1 MDMAKQTHRLSARS
15 VTTLTKP
22 GLHADGDGLYL
33 VVDKTGAKRW
43 TFIFQ
48 WDGKRKEMGLG
59 NLAAIGLADARNLAA
74 DARKLLATGKNPI
87 EERKRARAEREAAAM
102 TFGKYAEEFVI
113 DITKG
118 FHNDKHQ
125 AQWRM
130 TLSVVRDK
138 KGKLLDTGYCLP
150 IRNKR
155 LDEITTE
162 DVLGILKPIWE
173 TKNETASRTRGR
185 IERVLDA
192 AKAKGYRSGENPA
205 RWRGHLQLLLPKRK
219 KLSRGHHAALP
230 FDSLPEFMPKL
241 RAKAGMSAKALRFLI
256 LTTSRSIEVRF
267 ATWPEIDLDAKLWI
281 VPKERMKSKERDHR
295 VPLTDEAVDLLKELK
310 ETATGEWVFPGQRP
324 GRPISQTALDK
335 AAKSIGGKITVHGF
349 RSTFRDWVEEETSF
363 PDKLAEAALAHKVG
377 DETEL
382 AYKRG
387 DVLKKR
393 RKLMDAWENYGQQR
407 TSSKVVPIR
416 KGGTRTA

>member
-1 MDMAKQTHRLSARS
+1 MAKQTHRLTARS
-15 VTTLTKP
+15 VTTITKP

-43 TFIFQ
+43 AFIFQ

-59 NLAAIGLADARNLAA
+59 NLASIGLADARGMAA
-74 DARKLLATGKNPI
+74 DARRLLATGKNPI
-87 EERKRARAEREAAAM
+87 EERKRAKAEREAAAM
-102 TFGKYAEEFVI
+102 TFGKYAEEFVG

-130 TLSVVRDK
+130 TLSVVRDQDDE
-138 KGKLLDTGYCLP
+138 LVDSGYCLP

-162 DVLGILKPIWE
+162 DILGILKPIWE

-192 AKAKGYRSGENPA
+192 AKAKGYRTGENPA
-205 RWRGHLQLLLPKRK
+205 RWRGHLQLLLSKRK

-230 FDSLPEFMPKL
+230 FDSLSDFMPKL
-241 RAKAGMSAKALRFLI
+241 RAKTNMGAKALRFAI
-256 LTTSRSIEVRF
+256 LTASRSVEVRF
-267 ATWPEIDLDAKLWI
+267 ATWREIDLAAKLWT

-295 VPLTDEAVDLLKELK
+295 VPLTDEAMALLEELK
-310 ETATGEWVFPGQRP
+310 ETATSEWVFPGQRP
-324 GRPISQTALDK
+324 GRPISQTALEK

-349 RSTFRDWVEEETSF
+349 RSTFRDWVEEETAF
-363 PDKLAEAALAHKVG
+363 PDKLAEA
-377 DETEL
+377 
-382 AYKRG
+382 
-387 DVLKKR
+387 
-393 RKLMDAWENYGQQR
+393 
-407 TSSKVVPIR
+407 
-416 KGGTRTA
+416 

>member
-1 MDMAKQTHRLSARS
+1 MAKQTHRLSARS
-15 VTTLTKP
+15 VTTITKP

-43 TFIFQ
+43 AFIFQ

-59 NLAAIGLADARNLAA
+59 NLASIGLADARGIAA
-74 DARKLLATGKNPI
+74 DARRLLATGKNPI
-87 EERKRARAEREAAAM
+87 EERKRAKAEREAAAM
-102 TFGKYAEEFVI
+102 TFGRYAEEFVG

-138 KGKLLDTGYCLP
+138 DGELVDSGYCLP

-162 DVLGILKPIWE
+162 DILGILKPIWE

-192 AKAKGYRSGENPA
+192 AKAKGYRTGENPA
-205 RWRGHLQLLLPKRK
+205 RWRGHLQLLLSKRK

-230 FDSLPEFMPKL
+230 FDDLPEFMPKL
-241 RAKAGMSAKALRFLI
+241 RAKTSMGAKALRFAI
-256 LTTSRSIEVRF
+256 LTASRSVEVRF
-267 ATWPEIDLDAKLWI
+267 ATWSEIDFAAKLWT

-295 VPLTDEAVDLLKELK
+295 VPLTDEAMAMLEELK
-310 ETATGEWVFPGQRP
+310 ETATSEWVFPGQRP

-349 RSTFRDWVEEETSF
+349 RSTFRDWVEEETAF

-393 RKLMDAWENYGQQR
+393 RKLMEAWERYGKPRPGASVTPFLGQKPR
-407 TSSKVVPIR
+407 E
-416 KGGTRTA
+416 A

>member
-1 MDMAKQTHRLSARS
+1 MAKQTHRLSARS
-15 VTTLTKP
+15 VATLTKP
-22 GLHADGDGLYL
+22 GLHADGDNLYL
-33 VVDKTGAKRW
+33 VVDKSGAKRW
-43 TFIFQ
+43 SFIFQ

-59 NLAAIGLADARNLAA
+59 NLAAIGLADARGIAA
-74 DARKLLATGKNPI
+74 DARRILASGTNPI
-87 EERKRARAEREAAAM
+87 EARKRTKADRDAAAM
-102 TFGKYAEEFVI
+102 TFGTYAEEFVA

-130 TLSVVRDK
+130 TLSVARDK
-138 KGKLLDTGYCLP
+138 DGKLLDSGYCLP

-162 DVLGILKPIWE
+162 DVLGILKPIWD

-192 AKAKGYRSGENPA
+192 AKAKSYRTGENPA
-205 RWRGHLQLLLPKRK
+205 RWRGHLQLLLPKQK
-219 KLSRGHHAALP
+219 SLSRGHHAALP
-230 FDSLPEFMPKL
+230 FDDLPEFMPKL
-241 RAKAGMSAKALRFLI
+241 RAKTNMGAKALRFAI
-256 LTTSRSIEVRF
+256 LTAGRSVEVRF
-267 ATWPEIDLDAKLWI
+267 ATWDEFDLKAKLWT
-281 VPKERMKSKERDHR
+281 VPKERMKSKDRDHR
-295 VPLTDEAVDLLKELK
+295 VPLTDEAMELLQDLLEIKINQ
-310 ETATGEWVFPGQRP
+310 WVFPGQSP
-324 GRPISQTALDK
+324 GRPISETAMSK
-335 AAKSIGGKITVHGF
+335 AAKALGGKITVHGF

-363 PDKLAEAALAHKVG
+363 PDKLAEAALAHRVG

-393 RKLMDAWENYGQQR
+393 RKLMDAWEQYGTPR
-407 TSSKVVPIR
+407 ASASITPFPGKKAR
-416 KGGTRTA
+416 

>member
-1 MDMAKQTHRLSARS
+1 MAKQTHRLTARA

-33 VVDKTGAKRW
+33 VVDKSGAKRW
-43 TFIFQ
+43 AFIFQ

-59 NLAAIGLADARNLAA
+59 NLATIGLADARGLAGN
-74 DARKLLATGKNPI
+74 ARRLLASGTNPI
-87 EERKRARAEREAAAM
+87 EGRKRARAEREAAAM
-102 TFGKYAEEFVI
+102 TFGTYAEEFVT

-138 KGKLLDTGYCLP
+138 EGKLADTGYCLP
-150 IRNKR
+150 IRNMR

-162 DVLGILKPIWE
+162 DVLGILKPIWD

-192 AKAKGYRSGENPA
+192 AKAKGYRTGENPA
-205 RWRGHLQLLLPKRK
+205 RWRGHLQLLLPKQK
-219 KLSRGHHAALP
+219 SLSRGHHAALP
-230 FDSLPEFMPKL
+230 FDDLPEFMPKL
-241 RAKAGMSAKALRFLI
+241 RAKTNMGAKALRFAI
-256 LTTSRSIEVRF
+256 LTASRSVEVRF
-267 ATWPEIDLDAKLWI
+267 ATWEEFDLKAKLWT
-281 VPKERMKSKERDHR
+281 VPKERMKSKDRDHR
-295 VPLTDEAVDLLKELK
+295 VPLTDEAMELLESLL
-310 ETATGEWVFPGQRP
+310 ETRINQWVFPGQRP
-324 GRPISQTALDK
+324 HRPISQTAMSN
-335 AAKSIGGKITVHGF
+335 AAKALGGKITVHGF

-363 PDKLAEAALAHKVG
+363 PDKLAEAALAHRVG

-393 RKLMDAWENYGQQR
+393 RKLMDAWEQYATPNKERNSVTQFP
-407 TSSKVVPIR
+407 SKKAR
-416 KGGTRTA
+416 

>member
-1 MDMAKQTHRLSARS
+1 MAKQTHRLSARF
-15 VTTLTKP
+15 VTTVTKS

-59 NLAAIGLADARNLAA
+59 SLASVGLADARSSAA
-74 DARKLLATGKNPI
+74 DARRLVAASKNPI
-87 EERKRARAEREAAAM
+87 EERKRTKAERAAADM
-102 TFGKYAEEFVI
+102 TFGKFAEEFVG
-113 DITKG
+113 DVTKG
-118 FHNDKHQ
+118 FHDDKHQ

-138 KGKLLDTGYCLP
+138 NGELIDSGYCLP
-150 IRNKR
+150 IQNRR

-173 TKNETASRTRGR
+173 KKNETASRTRGR

-192 AKAKGYRSGENPA
+192 AKAKGYRTGENPA

-230 FDSLPEFMPKL
+230 FDSFPEFMPRL
-241 RAKAGMSAKALRFLI
+241 RAKTSMSAKALRFAI
-256 LTTSRSIEVRF
+256 LTAGRSIEVRF
-267 ATWPEIDLDAKLWI
+267 ATWDEIDLVTKLWI

-295 VPLTDEAVDLLKELK
+295 VPLTDEAVMLLKDLK
-310 ETATGEWVFPGQRP
+310 ETATSKWVFPGQRP

-393 RKLMDAWENYGQQR
+393 RKLMDAWQSYSETQPVD
-407 TSSKVVPIR
+407 KVVPI
-416 KGGTRTA
+416 KAGNSKSA

>member
-1 MDMAKQTHRLSARS
+1 MAKQTHRLSARS
-15 VTTLTKP
+15 VTTTTKP

-43 TFIFQ
+43 AFIFQ

-59 NLAAIGLADARNLAA
+59 NLAAVGLADARGMAA
-74 DARKLLATGKNPI
+74 DARRLLVAGKNPI
-87 EERKRARAEREAAAM
+87 EERKRAKAKREAAAM
-102 TFGKYAEEFVI
+102 TFGKYAEEFVG

-138 KGKLLDTGYCLP
+138 NGELVDSGYCLP

-162 DVLGILKPIWE
+162 DILGILKPIWE

-192 AKAKGYRSGENPA
+192 AKAKGYRTGENPA

-230 FDSLPEFMPKL
+230 FDSLPDFMPKL
-241 RAKAGMSAKALRFLI
+241 RAKTNMGAKALRFAI
-256 LTTSRSIEVRF
+256 LTASRSVEVRF
-267 ATWPEIDLDAKLWI
+267 ATWDEINLDAQLWT
-281 VPKERMKSKERDHR
+281 VPKERMKNKERDHR
-295 VPLTDEAVDLLKELK
+295 VPLTDEAVALLQELK
-310 ETATGEWVFPGQRP
+310 ETAINEWVFPGQRP
-324 GRPISQTALDK
+324 GRPISQTAMEK

-349 RSTFRDWVEEETSF
+349 RSTFRDWVEEETAF

-393 RKLMDAWENYGQQR
+393 RKLMDAWQSYSETRSND
-407 TSSKVVPIR
+407 KVVPMKPR
-416 KGGTRTA
+416 GPRTA